1 MATDGMARLAEFRA
15 RLCKQLGS
23 DRFSLW
29 FDEHARF
36 LPQGNRLVVAVN
48 HPFLREWMAAQF
60 RDVLHQCWQQ
70 VAGQEATV
78 SLEVHAQ
85 NPAGTQPETPSAL
98 PRTKT
103 NGKPVNGHAVL
114 EAGSAKARQRVP
126 AAANGREVLHPARR
140 LSVVFCAG
148 RCNALAY
155 QAARKAV
162 IHPGLVSP
170 VLVYGPP
177 GTGKSHLLRWV
188 QQEYCRRHRGRALLL
203 SGEQF
208 TAEFVQAVR
217 GGGMPSFRNKY
228 RHLQLLLVDNVQFLA
243 GKTKTV
249 QELGH
254 TLDHLLKSRAQ
265 VILTADRPPQRLELG
280 AELQRHLQSGVC
292 CAMRKP
298 GPDVRRQI
306 LQHLADEA
314 GLELDAETV
323 HWAAQHLDGSARVL
337 VGFVQRLKL
346 AAEAWDRPLDQDLVQ
361 QLLEEQLQ
369 WHRTAVGLD
378 DIEKAVCRAFGVDP
392 QQLRSASRT
401 RAASHP
407 RMLAMYLARKHTR
420 AALSEIGRHFHR
432 RHSTV
437 VSAQKTVSRWL
448 EQGQK
453 VQLGGKT
460 VPIEAAIDQVEQQL
474 RAG

>member
-1 MATDGMARLAEFRA
+1 MATDGMALLAQFCEQLRNRL
-15 RLCKQLGS
+15 GG
-23 DRFSLW
+23 DRYRLW
-29 FDEHARF
+29 FEEHARF
-36 LPQGNRLVVAVN
+36 LPEGNHLVVAVD
-48 HPFLREWMAAQF
+48 HPFLREWMVVQF
-60 RDVLHQCWQQ
+60 RDVLQQCWQQ
-70 VAGQEATV
+70 IVGDGAAVTLDVRPRSAVQKPPR
-78 SLEVHAQ
+78 Q
-85 NPAGTQPETPSAL
+85 NEPP
-98 PRTKT
+98 T
-103 NGKPVNGHAVL
+103 NGKPRNGQPVRPAQATL
-114 EAGSAKARQRVP
+114 STSAEAKSPPAP
-126 AAANGREVLHPARR
+126 AADPLP
-140 LSVVFCAG
+140 FFAG

-188 QQEYCRRHRGRALLL
+188 QQEFSRRHRGRSLLI
-203 SGEQF
+203 SAEQF
-208 TAEFVQAVR
+208 TAEFVEAVR
-217 GGGMPSFRNKY
+217 GSGMPAFRNKY

-243 GKTKTV
+243 GKTKTL
-249 QELGH
+249 QELDC
-254 TLDHLLKSRAQ
+254 TLDHLLKRRAQ
-265 VILTADRPPQRLELG
+265 IILAADRPPQRLELG
-280 AELQRHLQSGVC
+280 PELQRHLQSGVC
-292 CAMRKP
+292 CRMRLP
-298 GPDVRRQI
+298 GADLRRQI
-306 LQHLADEA
+306 FQHLAQQADLQ
-314 GLELDAETV
+314 LEEPVV
-323 HWAAQHLDGSARVL
+323 HWVAQHLDGSARAL

-346 AAEAWDRPLDQDLVQ
+346 AAEVWQQPLGLELVQ

-369 WHRTAVGLD
+369 WHRTSVGLE
-378 DIEKAVCRAFGVDP
+378 DIEKAVCRSFGVDP
-392 QQLRSASRT
+392 KQLRSACRT

-420 AALSEIGRHFHR
+420 AALSEIGRYFHR

-460 VPIEAAIDQVEQQL
+460 VPIEAAIEQVEQQL

>member
-1 MATDGMARLAEFRA
+1 MATDGMALLAEFRK
-15 RLCKQLGS
+15 RLRKRLGS
-23 DRFSLW
+23 DRYRLW
-29 FDEHARF
+29 FEDYARF
-36 LPQGNRLVVAVN
+36 VPQGDRLVVAVD
-48 HPFLREWMAAQF
+48 HPFLREWMLAQF
-60 RDVLHQCWQQ
+60 RDVLQQCWRQLAGDGAA
-70 VAGQEATV
+70 VAWEVKPRSTAAKDGPV
-78 SLEVHAQ
+78 SAP
-85 NPAGTQPETPSAL
+85 PA
-98 PRTKT
+98 
-103 NGKPVNGHAVL
+103 NGKPRNGHTLLADQP
-114 EAGSAKARQRVP
+114 AP
-126 AAANGREVLHPARR
+126 AADSQAVSFGRAGEPRTPLP
-140 LSVVFCAG
+140 FFAG

-188 QQEYCRRHRGRALLL
+188 QQEFSPRHRGRSLLI
-203 SGEQF
+203 SAEQF
-208 TAEFVQAVR
+208 TAEFVEAVR

-228 RHLQLLLVDNVQFLA
+228 RHLQLLLLDNVQFLA
-243 GKTKTV
+243 GKTKTL
-249 QELGH
+249 QELAH
-254 TLDHLLKSRAQ
+254 TLDHLLKRRAQ
-265 VILTADRPPQRLELG
+265 VILAADRPPQRLELG
-280 AELQRHLQSGVC
+280 PELQRHLQSGVC
-292 CAMRKP
+292 CRMRLP
-298 GPDVRRQI
+298 GADVRRLI
-306 LQHLADEA
+306 FQHLVQQA
-314 GLELDAETV
+314 GLQMEESVV
-323 HWAAQHLDGSARVL
+323 HWVAQHLDGSARAL

-346 AAEAWDRPLDQDLVQ
+346 AAEAWEQPLDLDLVQ

-369 WHRTAVGLD
+369 WHRTSVGLE
-378 DIEKAVCRAFGVDP
+378 DIEKAVCRSFGVDP
-392 QQLRSASRT
+392 QQLRSACRT

-420 AALSEIGRHFHR
+420 AALSEIGRYFHR

-460 VPIEAAIDQVEQQL
+460 VPIEAAIEQVEQQL